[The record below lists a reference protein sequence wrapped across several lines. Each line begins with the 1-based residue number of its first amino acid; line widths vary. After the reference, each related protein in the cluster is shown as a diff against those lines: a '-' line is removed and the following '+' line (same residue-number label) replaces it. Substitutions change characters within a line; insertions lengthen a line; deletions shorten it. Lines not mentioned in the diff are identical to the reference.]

1 MSGERKRSLPWA
13 VPLCMVIFFRGGALL
28 FGSPRPE
35 HEFGGGTAAKRRSC
49 GSAEGRGRRTYVS
62 SFCQPLLFLPPP
74 SPPRAR
80 VSASVPDPQPSRPR
94 YGYRGAASMKLGA
107 AVPLE
112 HLLALTELAPPPLR
126 AHPPLSLLPPLP
138 SLPPAAAAALPPP
151 PPRTSLGPTAGP
163 PLSTPAPP
171 PSPWHGAPHGRS
183 GVGPCPGAA
192 PGGGRQREEPP
203 GAERGM

>member
-74 SPPRAR
+74 PPPLPVPASLPPSPI
-80 VSASVPDPQPSRPR
+80 PSRPDPAMAT
-94 YGYRGAASMKLGA
+94 GE
-107 AVPLE
+107 P
-112 HLLALTELAPPPLR
+112 R
-126 AHPPLSLLPPLP
+126 A
-138 SLPPAAAAALPPP
+138 
-151 PPRTSLGPTAGP
+151 
-163 PLSTPAPP
+163 
-171 PSPWHGAPHGRS
+171 
-183 GVGPCPGAA
+183 
-192 PGGGRQREEPP
+192 
-203 GAERGM
+203 